1 MVFRHE
7 DASGSQAFVIQ
18 GLVLFASP
26 ISQAPF
32 HGLETPDGID
42 EYEWRERAE
51 CRGLDN
57 AMFFPVSDDPAATR
71 QAKKVCAI
79 CPVQDAC
86 LSFALETGQPAGIWG
101 GLATTERRR
110 LLLRLYKQGWSRSRL
125 PSPSQ
130 LGMMQQQTWEPEA
143 S

>member
-1 MVFRHE
+1 MPFLGHE
-7 DASGSQAFVIQ
+7 
-18 GLVLFASP
+18 
-26 ISQAPF
+26 
-32 HGLETPDGID
+32 TID
-42 EYEWRERAE
+42 RIDQNEWRERAE

-71 QAKKVCAI
+71 HAKKVCAI
-79 CPVQDAC
+79 CPVQDDC
-86 LSFALETGQPAGIWG
+86 LWFALETGQPAGIWG

-130 LGMMQQQTWEPEA
+130 LGRMQQQTWEPEA